1 MQPFSRF
8 IFARS
13 FPSRPFPRSPQDGV
27 TVAKAVDLEDK
38 YENIGAKLVQDVA
51 NNTNEAAGDG
61 TTTATVL
68 ARCIAKE
75 GFLATTQSGASPIE
89 IRKGIMKGVERV
101 IESLVAM
108 SKPVTTKAEIEQV
121 ATISANGDAV
131 IGNLL
136 ADAMV
141 RERRAVCAVCLLA
154 VESARQNY
162 NNFDDNIDN
171 ADA

>member
-1 MQPFSRF
+1 MQAFSRF
-8 IFARS
+8 IFGRS

-89 IRKGIMKGVERV
+89 IRKGIMKGVDRV

-141 RERRAVCAVCLLA
+141 RKTEIRLP
-154 VESARQNY
+154 ARG
-162 NNFDDNIDN
+162 
-171 ADA
+171 

>member
-1 MQPFSRF
+1 M
-8 IFARS
+8 
-13 FPSRPFPRSPQDGV
+13 

-68 ARCIAKE
+68 ARCITKE

-89 IRKGIMKGVERV
+89 VRKGIMKGVQRV
-101 IESLVAM
+101 VDSLAQM
-108 SKPVTTKAEIEQV
+108 SKPVTTKEEIEQV

-131 IGNLL
+131 IGKLL
-136 ADAMV
+136 SDAMV
-141 RERRAVCAVCLLA
+141 GDAKYLL
-154 VESARQNY
+154 ESL
-162 NNFDDNIDN
+162 FLVGGGGGFL
-171 ADA
+171 